1 MALIEIKN
9 LIFSYPDA
17 TENALAGINF
27 SVEEG
32 EICLVIGKSGSGKST
47 LLRLLKKEI
56 APYGNISGEINL
68 KTDSIG
74 FVNQNIESNI
84 VTDTVRSE
92 LAFAPQSMGKSRE
105 KTSLIIAEAASYF
118 NLGGVFDKKTESL
131 SGGTKQ
137 ITALASAF
145 TAGAELLILDEP
157 VSQLDPAAAE
167 EFINIILKLN
177 REQGTTVLIS
187 SHRIENILPY
197 ADRVAVMEA
206 GKIIFCGTPAET
218 AEFLIGSGND
228 MKAALP
234 PYTQVFRGNPIDFR
248 EAKRAAYEL
257 ICKEKEIAG
266 KNDNTITVKGICFT
280 YKKGFP
286 DVFYGLDYRAEQ
298 GKINAIVGANGS
310 GKTTLLKCIG
320 GVLKCYGGK
329 IKAKGKTAYMPQNV
343 QTLFVK
349 DTVFE
354 EIENEELL
362 IRFGLT
368 NLADRNPF
376 DLSGGEAQRLAFA
389 KILSVNADILL
400 LDEPTKSVD
409 APFAAQFAEML
420 RELTNDGKT
429 VIITTHDLEFAGRYA
444 DNAAFLFDGKIAASA
459 GSREFF
465 SMLETYTTSIS
476 RLTKG
481 KAVSVDDIEVA
492 Q

>member
-9 LIFSYPDA
+9 LIFSYPDSA
-17 TENALAGINF
+17 ENAVDGVDL

-56 APYGNISGEINL
+56 APFGKISGKISV
-68 KTDSIG
+68 KTDNIG
-74 FVNQNIESNI
+74 FVNQFVESNI

-92 LAFAPQSMGKSRE
+92 LAFAPQSLGKSRE
-105 KTSLIIAEAASYF
+105 KTALSVAEAASYF
-118 NLGGVFDKKTESL
+118 NLGEVLDKKTESL

-137 ITALASAF
+137 ITALASVF

-157 VSQLDPAAAE
+157 SSQLDPTAAD

-187 SHRIENILPY
+187 GHRIEYILPY
-197 ADRVAVMEA
+197 ASKVAVMEA
-206 GKIIFCGTPAET
+206 GKIVFCGTPADT
-218 AEFLIGSGND
+218 AGFLIGSKNP
-228 MKAALP
+228 MKTALP
-234 PYTQVFRGNPIDFR
+234 PYTQVFRDAPIDFS
-248 EAKRAAYEL
+248 EAKKSVGEL
-257 ICKEKEIAG
+257 IYKD
-266 KNDNTITVKGICFT
+266 KNITSKNNDAITVKGIYFT
-280 YKKGFP
+280 YKRGLP
-286 DVFYGLDYRAEQ
+286 DIFRGLDYKAEQ

-329 IKAKGKTAYMPQNV
+329 IKASGKTAYMPQNV

-349 DTVFE
+349 DTVRE
-354 EIENEELL
+354 EIANETLL
-362 IRFGLT
+362 SRFGLER
-368 NLADRNPF
+368 LADRNPF
-376 DLSGGEAQRLAFA
+376 DLSGGEAQRLALA
-389 KILSVNADILL
+389 KIVSVNADILL

-409 APFAAQFAEML
+409 APFAAEFAGIL
-420 RELTNDGKT
+420 RALANDGKT
-429 VIITTHDLEFAGRYA
+429 VIIVTHDLEFAGRYA
-444 DNAAFLFDGKIAASA
+444 DNAAFLFDGRIAANA
-459 GSREFF
+459 PAHDFF
-465 SMLETYTTSIS
+465 ALLETYTTSIS

-481 KAVSVDDIEVA
+481 RAVSIDDIEVA

>member
-9 LIFSYPDA
+9 LIFSYPKAD
-17 TENALAGINF
+17 ENALNGIDL
-27 SVEEG
+27 SVAQG
-32 EICLVIGKSGSGKST
+32 EICLVIGKSGCGKST

-56 APYGNISGEINL
+56 APFGNISGEIAV

-105 KTSLIIAEAASYF
+105 KTALIIAEAASYF
-118 NLGGVFDKKTESL
+118 DLCGVFDKKTESL

-197 ADRVAVMEA
+197 ADKVAVMEA
-206 GKIIFCGTPAET
+206 GKILFCGTPADT
-218 AEFLIGSGND
+218 ARFLMGSGNE

-234 PYTQVFRGNPIDFR
+234 PYTQVFKGNPIEFR
-248 EAKRAAYEL
+248 EAKRAVSGL
-257 ICKEKEIAG
+257 IYKDGIIAS
-266 KNDNTITVKGICFT
+266 KNEAATTVKGICFT
-280 YKKGFP
+280 YKKGLP
-286 DVFYGLDYRAEQ
+286 DVFYGLDYKAEQ
-298 GKINAIVGANGS
+298 GKINAIVGANGC

-329 IKAKGKTAYMPQNV
+329 IKSNGKTAYLPQNV

-354 EIENEELL
+354 EIGNGELL
-362 IRFGLT
+362 SRFGLER
-368 NLADRNPF
+368 LAQRNPF
-376 DLSGGEAQRLAFA
+376 DLSGGEAQRLALA
-389 KILSVNADILL
+389 KIISVGADILL

-409 APFAAQFAEML
+409 APFAAEFAGML
-420 RELTNDGKT
+420 RELTNEGKT
-429 VIITTHDLEFAGRYA
+429 VILATHDLEFAGRYA
-444 DNAAFLFDGKIAASA
+444 DNAAFLFGGKIAASA
-459 GSREFF
+459 PARAFF
-465 SMLETYTTSIS
+465 SMLETYTTSVS

-481 KAVSVDDIEVA
+481 RAVSVDDIEVA

>member
-9 LIFSYPDA
+9 LIFSYPQSA
-17 TENALAGINF
+17 ENALNGVDL

-56 APYGNISGEINL
+56 APYGNISGEL
-68 KTDSIG
+68 SVTAESIG

-92 LAFAPQSMGKSRE
+92 LSFAPQSMGKSRE
-105 KTSLIIAEAASYF
+105 KTALCIAEAASYF
-118 NLGGVFDKKTESL
+118 NLGGVFDQKTESL

-167 EFINIILKLN
+167 DFINIILKLN
-177 REQGTTVLIS
+177 REQGPTVLIS

-197 ADRVAVMEA
+197 ADKVAVMET

-218 AEFLIGSGND
+218 AEFLIDSDNE

-234 PYTQVFRGNPIDFR
+234 PYTQAFKGNPIDFR
-248 EAKRAAYEL
+248 RAKRASGEL
-257 ICKEKEIAG
+257 IYKNRETAG
-266 KNDNTITVKGICFT
+266 KNDNATDVKGICFT
-280 YKKGFP
+280 YKKGLP
-286 DVFYGLDYRAEQ
+286 DVFYGLDYKAEQ

-320 GVLKCYGGK
+320 SVLKCYGGK
-329 IKAKGKTAYMPQNV
+329 IKSKGKTAYMPQSV

-354 EIENEELL
+354 EIGNGELL
-362 IRFGLT
+362 SRFGLSG
-368 NLADRNPF
+368 LSDRNPF
-376 DLSGGEAQRLAFA
+376 DLSGGEAQRLALA
-389 KILSVNADILL
+389 KIMSVNADILL

-409 APFAAQFAEML
+409 APFAAEFAKML
-420 RELTNDGKT
+420 QALAGEGKT
-429 VIITTHDLEFAGRYA
+429 IILATHDLEFAGRYA
-444 DNAAFLFDGKIAASA
+444 DNAAFLFGGKIAANASA
-459 GSREFF
+459 REFF
-465 SMLETYTTSIS
+465 SMLEAYTTSIS

>member
-9 LIFSYPDA
+9 LIFSYPQSA
-17 TENALAGINF
+17 GNALDGVAL

-32 EICLVIGKSGSGKST
+32 EICLIIGKSGSGKST
-47 LLRLLKKEI
+47 LLRLLKKEL
-56 APYGNISGEINL
+56 APYGNISGEINV

-105 KTSLIIAEAASYF
+105 KTALCIAEAASYF
-118 NLGGVFDKKTESL
+118 NLSGVFDKKTESL

-197 ADRVAVMEA
+197 ADKVAVMEA
-206 GKIIFCGTPAET
+206 GKIIFCGKPAD
-218 AEFLIGSGND
+218 AAQFLINSGND
-228 MKAALP
+228 MKASLP
-234 PYTQVFRGNPIDFR
+234 PYTQVFKGNPIDFR
-248 EAKRAAYEL
+248 EAKRVAG
-257 ICKEKEIAG
+257 EIIYKDREPTH
-266 KNDNTITVKGICFT
+266 KNDNAISVKGICFT
-280 YKKGFP
+280 YKKGLP
-286 DVFYGLDYRAEQ
+286 DVFYGLDYKAEQ

-320 GVLKCYGGK
+320 GVLKCYGGR
-329 IKAKGKTAYMPQNV
+329 IKSKGKTAYMPQNV

-349 DTVFE
+349 DTVLE
-354 EIENEELL
+354 EIGNGELL
-362 IRFGLT
+362 GRFGLT
-368 NLADRNPF
+368 ELADRNPF
-376 DLSGGEAQRLAFA
+376 DLSGGEAQRLALA
-389 KILSVNADILL
+389 KIMSVGADILL

-409 APFAAQFAEML
+409 APFAAEFAEML
-420 RELTNDGKT
+420 RELTNEGKT
-429 VIITTHDLEFAGRYA
+429 VILSTHDLEFAGRYA
-444 DNAAFLFDGKIAASA
+444 DNAAFLFGGRIAANA
-459 GSREFF
+459 NGREFF

-481 KAVSVDDIEVA
+481 KAISVDDIEVK

>member
-9 LIFSYPDA
+9 LIFSYSDSA
-17 TENALAGINF
+17 ENAVNGVEL

-56 APYGNISGEINL
+56 APFGKISGDISV
-68 KTDSIG
+68 KTDNIG
-74 FVNQNIESNI
+74 FVNQFVESNI

-92 LAFAPQSMGKSRE
+92 LAFAPQSLGKSRE
-105 KTSLIIAEAASYF
+105 KTALSIAEAASYF
-118 NLGGVFDKKTESL
+118 NLGEVLDKKTESL

-137 ITALASAF
+137 ITALASVF

-157 VSQLDPAAAE
+157 VSQLDPSAAD

-197 ADRVAVMEA
+197 ANKVAVMEA
-206 GKIIFCGTPAET
+206 GKIVFCGTPADT
-218 AEFLIGSGND
+218 AEFLIGSGSA

-234 PYTQVFRGNPIDFR
+234 PYTQVLRGAPIDFR
-248 EAKRAAYEL
+248 AAKKSVGGLIYKDRINRTKNNEA
-257 ICKEKEIAG
+257 
-266 KNDNTITVKGICFT
+266 ITVKGMCFT
-280 YKKGFP
+280 YKKGLP
-286 DVFYGLDYRAEQ
+286 DIFFGLDYKAEQ
-298 GKINAIVGANGS
+298 GKINVIVGANGS

-329 IKAKGKTAYMPQNV
+329 IKASGKTAYMPQNV

-349 DTVFE
+349 DTVQE
-354 EIENEELL
+354 EIASEALL
-362 IRFGLT
+362 SRFGLEH
-368 NLADRNPF
+368 LANRNPF
-376 DLSGGEAQRLAFA
+376 DLSGGEAQRLALA
-389 KILSVNADILL
+389 KIISVNADILL

-409 APFAAQFAEML
+409 APFAAEFAEML
-420 RELTNDGKT
+420 RTLADEGKT
-429 VIITTHDLEFAGRYA
+429 IVIVTHDLEFAGRYA
-444 DNAAFLFDGKIAASA
+444 DNAAFLFDGRIAANA
-459 GSREFF
+459 PAREFF
-465 SMLETYTTSIS
+465 KMLETYTTSIS

-481 KAVSVDDIEVA
+481 RAVSIDDIEVSR
-492 Q
+492 

>member
-9 LIFSYPDA
+9 LIFSYPQSG
-17 TENALAGINF
+17 ESALNGVDL

-56 APYGNISGEINL
+56 APYGDISGEISV
-68 KTDSIG
+68 KAESIG

-105 KTSLIIAEAASYF
+105 KTALCIAENASYF
-118 NLGGVFDKKTESL
+118 NLSEVLDKKTESL

-157 VSQLDPAAAE
+157 VSQLDPTAAE

-197 ADRVAVMEA
+197 ADKVAVMES
-206 GKIIFCGTPAET
+206 GKIVFCGTSADT
-218 AEFLIGSGND
+218 AEFLIGNGND

-234 PYTQVFRGNPIDFR
+234 AYTQVFKGNPIGFR
-248 EAKRAAYEL
+248 DAKRVAGEL
-257 ICKEKEIAG
+257 IFKDRKVTN
-266 KNDNTITVKGICFT
+266 KNGDAISVKGICFT
-280 YKKGFP
+280 YKKGLP
-286 DVFYGLDYRAEQ
+286 DVFYGLDYKAEQ

-329 IKAKGKTAYMPQNV
+329 IKSNGKTAYMPQNV

-349 DTVFE
+349 DAVFE
-354 EIENEELL
+354 EIENDELL
-362 IRFGLT
+362 SRFGLT
-368 NLADRNPF
+368 HLADRNPF
-376 DLSGGEAQRLAFA
+376 DLSGGEAQRLALA
-389 KILSVNADILL
+389 KIISVNADILL

-409 APFAAQFAEML
+409 ASFSADFAGML
-420 RELTNDGKT
+420 RELANEGKT
-429 VIITTHDLEFAGRYA
+429 IILATHDLEFAGRYA
-444 DNAAFLFDGKIAASA
+444 DNAAFLFGGKIAANA
-459 GSREFF
+459 DAHEFF

-481 KAVSVDDIEVA
+481 KAVSIDDIEVA

>member
-9 LIFSYPDA
+9 LIFSYPQSS
-17 TENALAGINF
+17 ENALDGVEL

-32 EICLVIGKSGSGKST
+32 EICLVIGRSGSGKST

-56 APYGNISGEINL
+56 APHGDIRGEITVNAQ
-68 KTDSIG
+68 SVG

-105 KTSLIIAEAASYF
+105 KTALSVAEAASYF
-118 NLGGVFDKKTESL
+118 NLGGVFEQKTENL

-157 VSQLDPAAAE
+157 ISQLDPTAAE

-197 ADRVAVMEA
+197 ADKVAVMEA
-206 GKIIFCGTPAET
+206 GKIIFCGSPAEA
-218 AEFLIGSGND
+218 AEFLISSNNG

-234 PYTQVFRGNPIDFR
+234 PYTQAFKGNPIDFR
-248 EAKRAAYEL
+248 RAKREASGL
-257 ICKEKEIAG
+257 IYKDRKTPGKNGSAVVVKEIY
-266 KNDNTITVKGICFT
+266 FT
-280 YKKGFP
+280 YKKNLP
-286 DVFYGLDYRAEQ
+286 DVFCGLNYKAEQ

-329 IKAKGKTAYMPQNV
+329 IKANGKTAYMPQNV

-349 DTVFE
+349 DTVLE
-354 EIENEELL
+354 EIGNRELL
-362 IRFGLT
+362 DRFGLSQ
-368 NLADRNPF
+368 LSDRNPF
-376 DLSGGEAQRLAFA
+376 DLSGGEAQRLALA
-389 KILSVNADILL
+389 KIMSVNADILL
-400 LDEPTKSVD
+400 FDEPTKSVD
-409 APFAAQFAEML
+409 APFASEFAEML
-420 RELTNDGKT
+420 RKLTDEGKT
-429 VIITTHDLEFAGRYA
+429 VILATHDLEFAGRYA
-444 DNAAFLFDGKIAASA
+444 DNAAFLFGKRIAANA
-459 GSREFF
+459 DTREFF

-492 Q
+492 K